1 MKKSLESLRNLVD
14 AIKNNTYNLSEE
26 NEKLIIHSAKGKAYA
41 IVPVE
46 EIEETPFSLSLEQKK
61 AIDEA
66 LDDVAN
72 GRVHSHQSVMEETKK
87 RFPHLFN
94 R

>member
-1 MKKSLESLRNLVD
+1 MIAINVTEFRGNMKKYLE
-14 AIKNNTYNLSEE
+14 AAE
-26 NEKLIIHSAKGKAYA
+26 NEKLIIHGAKGKAYA

-46 EIEETPFSLSLEQKK
+46 EVKENPFSLSPEQKT

-72 GRVHSHQSVMEETKK
+72 GRVHSHHSVMEETKK
-87 RFPHLFN
+87 RFPRLFK